1 MNVQM
6 WHLETLA
13 QCRKHDIYTGALA
26 GGAVSDYHERVAYV
40 LGPDEPDAKDHRGG
54 GTHAGGLGYHARML
68 TDWGQQEKLVR
79 FAPHVASWLI
89 MNGTTRPLNWY
100 VYGQF
105 ADISCFDPY
114 PVMYYG
120 CDHPYV
126 RESLS
131 VARLSGAPSRMF
143 ACMEA
148 AGWAP
153 TLGVP
158 KGARGPTPEEY
169 RQNIVQAIGSGM
181 KGLTSWVYAAG
192 QSGWNVQEA
201 FSKEMARLN
210 ALIEHIEDDL
220 LLGTPVDWAVSDAG
234 QVQTGRVGQ
243 ERWPKDRVWVGAV
256 LCGPDTIVL
265 AAANHIPA
273 VGAPK
278 TPQIEPAKD
287 VTITLTLPPYLRDVT
302 AFEADHDGVK
312 PFDACSVEDGK
323 AKLKC
328 KSIATGRVFVLRK
341 SRR

>member
-1 MNVQM
+1 MNMQM
-6 WHLETLA
+6 WHMEPLES
-13 QCRKHDIYTGALA
+13 CRKFDIYTTTCSGTLA
-26 GGAVSDYHERVAYV
+26 SRYHERVAYV
-40 LGPDEPDAKDHRGG
+40 LGPDEPDAKDNRGG
-54 GTHAGGLGYHARML
+54 GAHRQGLGYHAREL
-68 TDWGQQEKLVR
+68 ADSGWQEKLIRLV
-79 FAPHVASWLI
+79 PHVASWII
-89 MNGTTRPLNWY
+89 MNGTTRPLNWS

-120 CDHPYV
+120 CDHAYV

-143 ACMEA
+143 GCMEA

-153 TLGVP
+153 SLGIP

-181 KGLTSWVYAAG
+181 KGLTSWVYHADG
-192 QSGWNVQEA
+192 GGWDRNEPCR
-201 FSKEMARLN
+201 KEIAKLN

-220 LLGTPVDWAVSDAG
+220 LLGTPVNWAVSDAG
-234 QVQTGRVGQ
+234 KVPTGVVG
-243 ERWPKDRVWVGAV
+243 EELWPKERVWVGGL

-273 VGAPK
+273 RKPK
-278 TPQIEPAKD
+278 PPEIDPAKD

-312 PFDACSVEDGK
+312 PFNACTVKDGK
-323 AKLKC
+323 AVLKC
-328 KSIATGRVFVLRK
+328 ESIASGRVFVLRR
-341 SRR
+341 SRRR